1 MTDLQRLYQQIVLDH
16 YRHPRNYFSLAAA
29 RRAEVSNP
37 LCGDQI
43 TLYLCV
49 QDRRIQ
55 AVGFQGSGCAISQA
69 SASMMSTSLR
79 DKTLAEAEALAAQF
93 SKLLLGAGEIE
104 IPLGELSALSA
115 VRRFPARIECAA
127 LAWRALHKL
136 LDTEAPLQHQSAA
149 VASGMM

>member
-1 MTDLQRLYQQIVLDH
+1 MMTDLQQLYQQIVLDH

-29 RRAEVSNP
+29 QVAEVSNP

-43 TLYLCV
+43 TLYLSV
-49 QDRRIQ
+49 HEQRVQ

-79 DKTLAEAEALAAQF
+79 DKTLAEVEALAVQF
-93 SKLLLGAGEIE
+93 GRMLREGGEIDAS
-104 IPLGELSALSA
+104 IGELSALTA

-127 LAWRALHKL
+127 LAWRALRKL
-136 LDTEAPLQHQSAA
+136 LDDKTLPPAESAA
-149 VASGMM
+149 IAS